1 MGHPQAVEDLVGL
14 AVLCR
19 TGEDKRVLDVHAPHE
34 PIYSWREFFIHLATI
49 TIGLLIALSLEGC
62 VEFWHHRSLV
72 HEAQASLQT
81 EIAANAR
88 EVQKALENVREEQK
102 VLRQDVVMLRK
113 IIANPKAPNQETPV
127 IKFNLP
133 SFDEVSW
140 ETAKSTGALS
150 YMPYEQA
157 HEYSELY
164 NQQNDVDAAEQQATR
179 DVVLSVAPFLNLEQ
193 VAPKLTAEDAP
204 LVKQRIEVLQA
215 QLYVVESLTLDL
227 DKKYKKF
234 LAAHPE

>member
-1 MGHPQAVEDLVGL
+1 VLEVHP
-14 AVLCR
+14 
-19 TGEDKRVLDVHAPHE
+19 PHE
-34 PIYSWREFFIHLATI
+34 PIYGWRDFFIHLATI

-62 VEFWHHRSLV
+62 VEFWHRRQLV
-72 HEAQASLQT
+72 HEAEASLQI

-88 EVQKALENVREEQK
+88 EVQKALYNVREEQK
-102 VLRQDVVMLRK
+102 VLTQDVVMLRK
-113 IIANPKAPNQETPV
+113 IIANPKTPNQETPV
-127 IKFNLP
+127 IKFDLP
-133 SFDEVSW
+133 AFDEVSW

-164 NQQNDVDAAEQQATR
+164 NQQNDVDVAEQQATR
-179 DVVLSVAPFLNLEQ
+179 DAVLCVAPFVNLEH
-193 VAPKLTAEDAP
+193 VAPKLSAEDAP
-204 LVKQRIEVLQA
+204 SVKQRIEILQA
-215 QLYVVESLTLDL
+215 QLYVVESLTMDL